1 MELCRKAGVE
11 LKGKDR
17 SLEPHLM
24 KKQPRLLSAQQ
35 VEFSWW
41 VPGLLSSVQK
51 LSLGT

>member
-24 KKQPRLLSAQQ
+24 KQPRLLSAQQ
-35 VEFSWW
+35 VGFSWW
-41 VPGLLSSVQK
+41 VPGLLSSAQK
-51 LSLGT
+51 LTVGT